1 MLFFGPISSVLDIT
15 TYLVMWF
22 VFAASTPLKQTLFQS
37 GWFVEGLLT
46 QTLIVHMIGTP
57 KVPFLQSR
65 ASAPLLVA
73 TGVIIAVGI
82 FLPMGPLAGYFK
94 LQALPGAYFP
104 ILVVIVLGYMALTQL
119 VKGFYERRS
128 AGSKVTTNWQVFVG
142 QVCRRLALWS
152 YHVGDDNTERTS
164 SHKSSRRSPASTMRR
179 HRTNHR
185 LLFDGCHERSG
196 MLSPRRPR
204 QTTSF
209 AGCFSRDALWIT
221 AVIDCSG
228 TKRESDGTTVL
239 MARALDG

>member
-1 MLFFGPISSVLDIT
+1 
-15 TYLVMWF
+15 
-22 VFAASTPLKQTLFQS
+22 
-37 GWFVEGLLT
+37 
-46 QTLIVHMIGTP
+46 
-57 KVPFLQSR
+57 
-65 ASAPLLVA
+65 
-73 TGVIIAVGI
+73 VIIAVGI

-185 LLFDGCHERSG
+185 ILFDGSRTFRHVESAKAAADD
-196 MLSPRRPR
+196 LVRRMFQQR
-204 QTTSF
+204 CT
-209 AGCFSRDALWIT
+209 
-221 AVIDCSG
+221 
-228 TKRESDGTTVL
+228 
-239 MARALDG
+239 LDHCGD